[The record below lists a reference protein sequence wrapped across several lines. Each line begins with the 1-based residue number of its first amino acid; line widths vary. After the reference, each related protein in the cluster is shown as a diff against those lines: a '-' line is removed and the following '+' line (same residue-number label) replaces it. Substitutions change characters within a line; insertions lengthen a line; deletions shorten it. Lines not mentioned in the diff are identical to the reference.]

1 MPRKKKVVVDDK
13 PTVDDILLRLT
24 DASQF
29 WGVLHTEQN
38 IDHTMFQLQ
47 QVVGVPEGYNVVRPA
62 TANSI
67 INTAADH
74 ISGDSPQVEVPEANL
89 SKKAQERSEEL
100 EHGFQDALWR
110 SQSAY
115 VENPIRSLVVTGL
128 WSGQMISQGPIFD
141 PSVWGLEPIESE
153 YDDVQ
158 QYKDDRQA
166 YDDRKRTDWPFF
178 WRALDPRYVFPD
190 PGTVG
195 REWVIV
201 RYQRAAGNIKQQW
214 GEWDMRLPGMA
225 ASDPPLRS
233 GVMVNFLEYWDKKY
247 RAYMVGSAGIGGFT
261 GTGANF
267 TGTGY
272 GTGSGMFLDGPR
284 EHHYGKPP
292 FQIRSC
298 GYGEDTGLPH
308 ERFRSILYPAR
319 SLINTEIA
327 LMSQRDAIIRRTA
340 WTVVLT
346 PTGSGF
352 DSIQPGTVK
361 EMNREDI
368 DLTKSF
374 SEINPAVLQSIDM
387 ALEKISADIQ
397 EATFPN
403 VVQGIKAK
411 GISSGYGQNSLVAQA
426 KVKYGAAVV
435 NLSSL
440 LAEWCVDM
448 GRTVEYVVGEVV
460 PIFGNTRWGNVD
472 SKLDPEKIDDLRK
485 VNVTVNPVLP
495 TDAANDIA
503 IGQILYGLGAIDMD
517 YLRSEYAH
525 IPQPGEMGIRV
536 MRDKAMQSPEI
547 MRVLSLAAAME
558 NGYIQYVMDA
568 AAQIGMDPGMLLA
581 TLGFG
586 APQQQSGAQSQ
597 LGAGSPQNAAAQ
609 MGAGGG
615 APQMPL
621 PQQSIMGGSMKS
633 QPQPGSP
640 SAVRNAAVPG
650 VPIG

>member
-1 MPRKKKVVVDDK
+1 MARRKKVSDA
-13 PTVDDILLRLT
+13 PTIDQILLRLT

-29 WGVLHTEQN
+29 WSVLHTEQD
-38 IDHTMFQLQ
+38 IDHAMFQLQ
-47 QVVGVPEGYNVVRPA
+47 QTVGVPEGYNVVRPA

-74 ISGDSPQVEVPEANL
+74 ISGDSPQVQVPEPNL
-89 SKKAQERSEEL
+89 SRAAQQRSEEL
-100 EHGFQDALWR
+100 EHGLQDALWR

-128 WSGQMISQGPIFD
+128 WSGQMISQGPLFD
-141 PSVWGLEPIESE
+141 PSEWGLSPIESE
-153 YDDVQ
+153 YSDVQ
-158 QYKDDRQA
+158 KYQQDSQDYEDT
-166 YDDRKRTDWPFF
+166 KRTEWPFF
-178 WRALDPRYVFPD
+178 WRALDPRFVFPD

-201 RYQRAAGNIKQQW
+201 RYQRAAGSIKQQW
-214 GEWDMRLPGMA
+214 GEWDMRLPGMSK
-225 ASDPPLRS
+225 SDPPLRS
-233 GVMVNFLEYWDKKY
+233 GVLVNFMEYWDCKY
-247 RAYMVGSAGIGGFT
+247 RAYLIGSAGIGSFT
-261 GTGANF
+261 GTGAQWS
-267 TGTGY
+267 GTGY
-272 GTGSGMFLDGPR
+272 GQGSGTFLDGPR

-319 SLINTEIA
+319 SLINQEIA
-327 LMSQRDAIIRRTA
+327 AWSQRDALMRRTA
-340 WTVVLT
+340 WSVVMT
-346 PTGSGF
+346 PVGSGF
-352 DSIQPGTVK
+352 DSIIPGTVK
-361 EMNREDI
+361 EMSIQDI
-368 DLTKSF
+368 EATKPF
-374 SEINPAVLQSIDM
+374 SEINATALQ
-387 ALEKISADIQ
+387 ALENEIAELSQAIQ
-397 EATFPN
+397 KATFPD

-411 GISSGYGQNSLVAQA
+411 GIASGYGQNSLVAQA
-426 KVKYGAAVV
+426 KVKYGSAVD

-440 LAEWCVDM
+440 LSEWCVDM
-448 GRTVEYVVGEVV
+448 AHAVQYQVGEVL
-460 PIFGNTRWGNVD
+460 PIFGKTKWGMVD
-472 SKLDPEKIDDLRK
+472 SKLDPKTINDLKK
-485 VNVTVNPVLP
+485 VTVTVNPVLP

-536 MRDKAMQSPEI
+536 MRDKALQSPEI
-547 MRVLSLAAAME
+547 QRVVALAAAME
-558 NGYIQYVMDA
+558 NGYIDYVMEA
-568 AAQIGMDPGMLLA
+568 AKKIGMDPGQLLA

-586 APQQQSGAQSQ
+586 APNQQSGAMSQ

-609 MGAGGG
+609 M
-615 APQMPL
+615 PL
-621 PQQSIMGGSMKS
+621 PQQSIMGGNLK
-633 QPQPGSP
+633 PQPAEGSP

>member
-1 MPRKKKVVVDDK
+1 MARRKKVIDDK
-13 PTVDDILLRLT
+13 PTIDDILMKLT

-29 WGVLHTEQN
+29 WGTLHTEQDV
-38 IDHTMFQLQ
+38 DHAMFQLEQ
-47 QVVGVPEGYNVVRPA
+47 FVAVPAGYNIVRPA

-74 ISGDSPQVEVPEANL
+74 IAGDSPQVEVPEANL

-100 EHGFQDALWR
+100 EHGLQDALWR

-115 VENPIRSLVVTGL
+115 VENPIRSLVITGL
-128 WSGQMISQGPIFD
+128 WSGQMISQGPLFD
-141 PSVWGLEPIESE
+141 ASEWGLEPIESD

-158 QYKDDRQA
+158 KYKEDKDE
-166 YDDRKRTDWPFF
+166 YENVKRTNWPFF
-178 WRALDPRYVFPD
+178 WRALDPRFVYPD

-201 RYQRAAGNIKQQW
+201 RYQRAAGSIKQQW
-214 GEWDMRLPGMA
+214 GDWDMRLPGMA
-225 ASDPPLRS
+225 KTDPPLRS
-233 GVMVNFLEYWDKKY
+233 GVMVNFLEYWDCKY
-247 RAYMVGSAGIGGFT
+247 RAYLVGSAGIGSFT
-261 GTGANF
+261 GTGAQF

-272 GTGSGMFLDGPR
+272 GQGSGTFLDGPR
-284 EHHYGKPP
+284 EHHYAKPP

-319 SLINTEIA
+319 SLINQEIA
-327 LMSQRDAIIRRTA
+327 AFSQLDAMMRRTA
-340 WTVVLT
+340 WSVVMT
-346 PTGSGF
+346 PVGSGF

-361 EMNREDI
+361 EMAREDI
-368 DLTKSF
+368 EATKPF
-374 SEINPAVLQSIDM
+374 SEINPAIIQALMQEIEVL
-387 ALEKISADIQ
+387 SAQIQ

-411 GISSGYGQNSLVAQA
+411 GIASGYGQNSLVAQA

-448 GRTVEYVVGEVV
+448 AHTVQYQVGETV

-472 SKLDPEKIDDLRK
+472 SKLVPSTIGDLKK
-485 VNVTVNPVLP
+485 VVVTVNPVLP
-495 TDAANDIA
+495 TDAANDVA
-503 IGQILYGLGAIDMD
+503 IGQILLGLGAIDMD
-517 YLRSEYAH
+517 YFRSEYAH
-525 IPQPGEMGIRV
+525 ITQPGEMGIRV
-536 MRDKAMQSPEI
+536 LRDRAMQSPEVQ
-547 MRVLSLAAAME
+547 RVLALAAAME
-558 NGYIQYVMDA
+558 NGYIEYALQMA
-568 AAQIGMDPGMLLA
+568 AKVGMDPGMFLSLLG
-581 TLGFG
+581 LG
-586 APQQQSGAQSQ
+586 APQQQSGAMSQ
-597 LGAGSPQNAAAQ
+597 LGAGAPQNAAAQ
-609 MGAGGG
+609 MST
-615 APQMPL
+615 
-621 PQQSIMGGSMKS
+621 PQQSLMGGNMKP

-640 SAVRNAAVPG
+640 SAVRNEAVPG